1 MRVLSLTLAVLAS
14 SAFAIVPASACS
26 WGKTASKD
34 KMTVAEIP
42 TVKDGD
48 VAVATNDLS
57 DALIKSMTDTKKPIE
72 TPAAD

>member
-42 TVKDGD
+42 TIEDGD
-48 VAVATNDLS
+48 VAIATNDLS
-57 DALIKSMTDTKKPIE
+57 DATIKSMTDLKKPLE
-72 TPAAD
+72 DKAAE